1 MTTSET
7 YPPIYGAAVETIAR
21 LLAHERLMSIGI
33 NRPDGWPQVTTVG
46 YINDGLNLY
55 FVTSRESQKLAN
67 LKADSRVAIS
77 IHSTIEGEGAVGV
90 SMAARAVEIRDPAEV
105 ERLNQMMFERWPMVS
120 VYCPATS
127 SIAIIQLKPELIC
140 AISASAGRSKT
151 ECFSVGDAA
160 AAAIPHETTPST
172 SPDVVSAEAQLF

>member
-1 MTTSET
+1 MTTLET
-7 YPPIYGAAVETIAR
+7 YPPIHGAAVETIVR
-21 LLAHERLMSIGI
+21 LLAHQRLMSIGV

-67 LKADSRVAIS
+67 LQADSRVSVS
-77 IHSTIEGEGAVGV
+77 IHSDTEVGGAVGV
-90 SMAARAVEIRDPAEV
+90 SMAARAVEVRDPAEV
-105 ERLNQMMFERWPMVS
+105 ERLNRLMFARWPMVS

-127 SIAIIQLKPELIC
+127 SIAIVQLKPELIC

-151 ECFSVGDAA
+151 ECFSLGDAA
-160 AAAIPHETTPST
+160 TVGSVAPLPSAG
-172 SPDVVSAEAQLF
+172 PDAVSAEARLF

>member
-1 MTTSET
+1 MTINKA
-7 YPPIYGAAVETIAR
+7 YPPIHGAAVVTITR
-21 LLAHERLMSIGI
+21 LLTRERLMSLGV
-33 NRPDGWPQVTTVG
+33 NRPDGWPQVMTVG

-67 LKADSRVAIS
+67 LQADPRVSIS
-77 IHSTIEGEGAVGV
+77 IHSNNQVGGAVGV
-90 SMAARAVEIRDPAEV
+90 SMAARAVEVSDPAEV
-105 ERLNQMMFERWPMVS
+105 ERLSRMMFERWPMVS

-151 ECFSVGDAA
+151 ECFSLGDAA
-160 AAAIPHETTPST
+160 AALPST
-172 SPDVVSAEAQLF
+172 PAPDVISAEARLF